1 MSFSAATA
9 DGLAA
14 KDQRTGSEQIK
25 RNKHP
30 PRFEN
35 KYSGWLPRIPRVNH
49 MTEME
54 RVDHM
59 ANVGEQAFGTT
70 ARCVCARIDAA
81 S

>member
-1 MSFSAATA
+1 MPLAAAKA

-14 KDQRTGSEQIK
+14 KDQ

-70 ARCVCARIDAA
+70 ARCVCARLRARFVRGFAD
-81 S
+81 

>member
-1 MSFSAATA
+1 MPLAAAKA

-14 KDQRTGSEQIK
+14 KDQ

-59 ANVGEQAFGTT
+59 AKVGEQTFGNT